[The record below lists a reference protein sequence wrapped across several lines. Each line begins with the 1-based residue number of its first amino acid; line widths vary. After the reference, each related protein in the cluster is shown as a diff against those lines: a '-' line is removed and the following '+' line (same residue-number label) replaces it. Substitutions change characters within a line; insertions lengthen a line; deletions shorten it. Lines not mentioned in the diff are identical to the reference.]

1 MNRWKWV
8 VILLAVFSLAIL
20 IVTPLLGWQRWTPH
34 PILQS
39 EWRDLPFHMIF
50 PALERYQALV
60 SSISILF
67 SLYVIGVL
75 ILFAVPRAVRRVAD
89 KFMDTSGR
97 LVRLALFGFL
107 FASLVLA
114 VSISSA
120 LALGTFPLTILLFA
134 MLFSG
139 GIFGIVA
146 LSLAIGRGL
155 MRRAGW
161 GHLSPLY
168 ALLLGE
174 LIIFSLCRI
183 PWAGGVL
190 FAIFSSLGLGA
201 VIASRF
207 GSGQPWSLNI
217 LTEEEKK

>member
-8 VILLAVFSLAIL
+8 VILLTVLSLAIL
-20 IVTPLLGWQRWTPH
+20 SVASLLGWQRWTP
-34 PILQS
+34 PPVLQT
-39 EWRDLPFHMIF
+39 EWQDLPFHTIF
-50 PALERYQALV
+50 PVLDRYRTPI
-60 SSISILF
+60 SYISILF

-75 ILFAVPRAVRRVAD
+75 TLFAAPRAVRRVAD
-89 KFMDTSGR
+89 KFMDTPGR
-97 LVRLALFGFL
+97 LARLALFGFL
-107 FASLVLA
+107 FTVLVLA

-139 GIFGIVA
+139 GIFGIVTLA
-146 LSLAIGRGL
+146 LAIGRGL

-183 PWAGGVL
+183 PWAGSVL

-207 GSGQPWSLNI
+207 GSGESWSLNI

>member
-8 VILLAVFSLAIL
+8 VILLTVLSLAIL
-20 IVTPLLGWQRWTPH
+20 SVASLLGWQRWTP
-34 PILQS
+34 PPVLQT
-39 EWRDLPFHMIF
+39 EWQDLPFHTIF
-50 PALERYQALV
+50 PVLDRYRTPI

-75 ILFAVPRAVRRVAD
+75 ILFAAPRAVRRVAD
-89 KFMDTSGR
+89 KFMDTPGR
-97 LVRLALFGFL
+97 LARLALFGFL
-107 FASLVLA
+107 FAVLVLA

-161 GHLSPLY
+161 DHLSPLY

-174 LIIFSLCRI
+174 LIIFSLCRM
-183 PWAGGVL
+183 PWAGSVL

-207 GSGQPWSLNI
+207 GSGESWSLNI